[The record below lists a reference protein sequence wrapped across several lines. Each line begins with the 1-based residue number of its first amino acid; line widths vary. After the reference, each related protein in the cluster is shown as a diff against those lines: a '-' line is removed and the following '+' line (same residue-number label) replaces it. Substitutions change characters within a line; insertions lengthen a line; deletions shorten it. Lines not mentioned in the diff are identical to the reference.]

1 MISKKYILPI
11 AAISMAVLAGC
22 GDDSSSG
29 AASNEIPASV
39 KTLQEVVKLPCN
51 EEIKCQKVL
60 IEEHNDYMQCDG
72 AQWQTVSETMPLAA
86 CSADGAP
93 ATNPASS
100 SSEAAPAGDASSS
113 SEAAPAGDAS
123 SSSEAAP
130 AGDASSSSEA
140 APAGDASSSSEAAP
154 AGDASS
160 SSEAAPAGDASS
172 SSEAAAAPA
181 GGDMVSC
188 DVPGAMG
195 ECMEYAAGTSE
206 AQQLSESCVS
216 VLQGTLGTGC
226 AK

>member
-154 AGDASS
+154 AGDA
-160 SSEAAPAGDASS
+160 GS

-188 DVPGAMG
+188 DVPGVMG
-195 ECMEYAAGTSE
+195 ECLEYAAGSAE
-206 AQQLSESCVS
+206 AQQLTESCVS

>member
-160 SSEAAPAGDASS
+160 SSEAA
-172 SSEAAAAPA
+172 AAPA

-216 VLQGTLGTGC
+216 ILQGTLGTGC

>member
-160 SSEAAPAGDASS
+160 SSEAA
-172 SSEAAAAPA
+172 AAPA

-188 DVPGAMG
+188 DVPGVMG
-195 ECMEYAAGTSE
+195 ECLEYAAGSAE
-206 AQQLSESCVS
+206 AQQLTESCVS

>member
-123 SSSEAAP
+123 SSSEAT
-130 AGDASSSSEA
+130 
-140 APAGDASSSSEAAP
+140 PAGDASSSSEAAP

-216 VLQGTLGTGC
+216 ILQGTLGTGC